1 MTKGWTEERRQK
13 ARERIL
19 KNKPWEKST
28 GPRTKEGKRN
38 SALNAVKH
46 GERSRIWDDY
56 IQKVLAINEIVTV
69 QAVLISEYQR
79 KNDRLT
85 NELIKKINENK
96 GDPPHPPDFIPTD

>member
-28 GPRTKEGKRN
+28 GPRTADGKRK
-38 SALNAVKH
+38 SSLNAVKH
-46 GERSRIWDDY
+46 GGRSRIWDDY
-56 IQKVLAINEIVTV
+56 IQKVLVINEIVTV

-85 NELIKKINENK
+85 NELIKKVNDINGEA
-96 GDPPHPPDFIPTD
+96 PHPPEFTPTD